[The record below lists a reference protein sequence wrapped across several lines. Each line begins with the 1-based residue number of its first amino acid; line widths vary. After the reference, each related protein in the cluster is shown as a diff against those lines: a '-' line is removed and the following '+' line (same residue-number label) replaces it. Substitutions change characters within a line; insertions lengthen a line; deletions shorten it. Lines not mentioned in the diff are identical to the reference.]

1 MPAYDEAL
9 PTTGKDLR
17 VIGDSKMRAL
27 STRAYLQGWG
37 SRYLTP
43 LAMVG
48 KTKEDMAQWVDA
60 AVTGTGSLTRV
71 QSASADVIGR
81 GYEVVRE
88 QTYRAGDSPGT
99 VTWQERVLVRQ
110 SEE

>member
-9 PTTGKDLR
+9 PTTGKDSM
-17 VIGDSKMRAL
+17 VIGDSKLSAL
-27 STRAYLQGWG
+27 STRADLQGCG

-43 LAMVG
+43 LALVG
-48 KTKEDMAQWVDA
+48 KTKEDRAQWVDA

-71 QSASADVIGR
+71 QSASADGMGR
-81 GYEVVRE
+81 GDEVGRE

-99 VTWQERVLVRQ
+99 VNWPARGLVRQ